1 MDLLGDVLALSG
13 VHGAVGA
20 AIEAGGDWGWWW
32 TAPVPRACLHAVT
45 SGTAWLALAGQ
56 PPVQLM
62 PGDVVLL
69 PGGPDHALGSDPEA
83 VARTSEDV
91 YDPWHH
97 TGSGAVRIGTG
108 PVQAHVLCADYD
120 HDATVST
127 QVLDLL
133 PDLVHL
139 RAGRDA
145 GLLDD
150 TVRLLGRE
158 LARPQ
163 LATGVVLD
171 RLVDVLLVQFLRT
184 WLATRP
190 EPAEPS
196 WLGALGDPV
205 IGAAVAR
212 LHDDPAR
219 AWTTDTL
226 AREVSVSRSTLT
238 RRFSGVIGESPGAY
252 LTRWRMDL
260 AARRLRDTDDRLEAV
275 AASVGYDSV
284 YAFSRAFRR
293 ARSLPPGRYRAE
305 ARHALS
311 ARNR

>member
-20 AIEAGGDWGWWW
+20 TIEAGGDWGWWW
-32 TAPVPRACLHAVT
+32 TAPAPRACLHAVT

-56 PPVQLM
+56 PALQLM

-69 PGGPDHALGSDPEA
+69 AAGPDHALGSDPEA
-83 VARTSEDV
+83 VARTSERV

-97 TGSGAVRIGTG
+97 TDSGAVRIGTG
-108 PVQAHVLCADYD
+108 PVQAHILCADYD

-127 QVLDLL
+127 QVLSLL

-158 LARPQ
+158 LSRPQ

-171 RLVDVLLVQFLRT
+171 RLVDVLLIQFLRT

-205 IGAAVAR
+205 IGAAIAR
-212 LHDDPAR
+212 MHDAPAR
-219 AWTTDTL
+219 PWTTGAL
-226 AREVSVSRSTLT
+226 AREAAVSRSTLS
-238 RRFSGVIGESPGAY
+238 RRFTSVIGESPGAY

-260 AARRLRDTDDRLEAV
+260 AARRLRDTDDSLEAV
-275 AASVGYDSV
+275 AAAVGYDSV

-293 ARSLPPGRYRAE
+293 ARSLPPGRYRVA
-305 ARHALS
+305 ARS
-311 ARNR
+311 GGVARDQ